1 MKKERVLVFLLL
13 LADLAVFF
21 TMQDKFD
28 ENSRWALVGGALIL
42 AIIWVYLG
50 ETPKSTKPR
59 AVARKL
65 QAQGESNTDSESNV
79 DIPEVITKD
88 EMDGASLRERKM
100 AKVMASQSEEEE
112 NMVSVEPDDG
122 LEEVTVSVEEVHV
135 ADEFV
140 VEASPQSIEDAN
152 IAAHIS
158 DKKDRHDL
166 IRARIEERRR
176 DQMAEIRAS
185 TAKMWE
191 EHSSGEDLVGLIQS
205 EKHGHNILIEPTT
218 AEAGHV
224 YGATLVRINDS
235 TILKLRVPLDSGYVA
250 VDGDRGA
257 GPDLPLLPLVLP
269 TPAELGLPP
278 LPAPVG
284 ASGALDALRNEMA
297 ED

>member
-1 MKKERVLVFLLL
+1 
-13 LADLAVFF
+13 
-21 TMQDKFD
+21 
-28 ENSRWALVGGALIL
+28 
-42 AIIWVYLG
+42 
-50 ETPKSTKPR
+50 
-59 AVARKL
+59 
-65 QAQGESNTDSESNV
+65 
-79 DIPEVITKD
+79 
-88 EMDGASLRERKM
+88 
-100 AKVMASQSEEEE
+100 
-112 NMVSVEPDDG
+112 MVSVEPDDG

-140 VEASPQSIEDAN
+140 VEVSPQSIEDAN

-158 DKKDRHDL
+158 DKKGRHDI

-235 TILKLRVPLDSGYVA
+235 TILKLRVPLDSGYVT
-250 VDGDRGA
+250 VEGDRGA
-257 GPDLPLLPLVLP
+257 GPDLPLLPLDLP

>member
-1 MKKERVLVFLLL
+1 MKMSRLVVLFLLL
-13 LADLAVFF
+13 GDLVFFF

-28 ENSRWALVGGALIL
+28 DNGRWALVGGALIL

-50 ETPKSTKPR
+50 DISKPTR
-59 AVARKL
+59 PVARKL
-65 QAQGESNTDSESNV
+65 QVQGKSNTDSESNV
-79 DIPEVITKD
+79 NIPEVITKD
-88 EMDGASLRERKM
+88 DMDGASLRERKM
-100 AKVMASQSEEEE
+100 AKVMATQSEDEES
-112 NMVSVEPDDG
+112 MISVEPDDG
-122 LEEVTVSVEEVHV
+122 LEEVTVSIEEVHV

-140 VEASPQSIEDAN
+140 VEVSPQSIEDAN
-152 IAAHIS
+152 IAAHINVKR
-158 DKKDRHDL
+158 DHHDR

-224 YGATLVRINDS
+224 YGATLVRINES
-235 TILKLRVPLDSGYVA
+235 TILKLRIPLDSGYV
-250 VDGDRGA
+250 VVEGDRGA
-257 GPDLPLLPLVLP
+257 GPDLPLLPLGVP